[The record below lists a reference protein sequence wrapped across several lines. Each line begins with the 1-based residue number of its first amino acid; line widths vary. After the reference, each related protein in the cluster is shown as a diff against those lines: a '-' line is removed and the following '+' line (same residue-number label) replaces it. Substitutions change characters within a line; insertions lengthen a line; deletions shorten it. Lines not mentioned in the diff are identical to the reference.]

1 MEFEK
6 TLLAWSR
13 SRTNLVSD
21 WSKFRQVNSCVKTL
35 TGVTEMEQLVMIR
48 NNDLLFFL
56 SDLLFPSLKN
66 NNLFKRMEGCIN
78 TIHVQCYQSVDFPCG
93 LWYSAA
99 ELH

>member
-21 WSKFRQVNSCVKTL
+21 WSKFLQVNSCVKTL

-48 NNDLLFFL
+48 NNDLLFHL
-56 SDLLFPSLKN
+56 SDLLFPSLKIITCS
-66 NNLFKRMEGCIN
+66 KE
-78 TIHVQCYQSVDFPCG
+78 
-93 LWYSAA
+93 
-99 ELH
+99 

>member
-56 SDLLFPSLKN
+56 SDLLFSSLKIITCS
-66 NNLFKRMEGCIN
+66 KE
-78 TIHVQCYQSVDFPCG
+78 
-93 LWYSAA
+93 
-99 ELH
+99 

>member
-21 WSKFRQVNSCVKTL
+21 WSKFRQVKSCVQTL

-48 NNDLLFFL
+48 NNDLLFHL
-56 SDLLFPSLKN
+56 SDLLFPSLKIITCS
-66 NNLFKRMEGCIN
+66 KE
-78 TIHVQCYQSVDFPCG
+78 
-93 LWYSAA
+93 
-99 ELH
+99 

>member
-48 NNDLLFFL
+48 NHYDLLFHV
-56 SDLLFPSLKN
+56 SDLLFPSLKIITCS
-66 NNLFKRMEGCIN
+66 KE
-78 TIHVQCYQSVDFPCG
+78 
-93 LWYSAA
+93 
-99 ELH
+99 